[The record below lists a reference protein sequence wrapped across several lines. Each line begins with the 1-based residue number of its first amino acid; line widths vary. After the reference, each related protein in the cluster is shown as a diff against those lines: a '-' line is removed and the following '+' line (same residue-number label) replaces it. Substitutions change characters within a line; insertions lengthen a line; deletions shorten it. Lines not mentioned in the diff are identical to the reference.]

1 MRGSPR
7 ANRILF
13 GTICYATRITFACMD
28 PQPHLAMSGPA
39 LRINLA
45 PMATRTPVTSPVPEA
60 PPAPDP
66 GEVLDVA
73 LEALRFEHAHAE
85 ASRSRA
91 AGLLTTCGVLLAL
104 TAGLGSAA
112 AQAAQRLSH
121 LGAAVTVCAAA
132 VTAALLL
139 ASAAVSGLVF
149 APAHR
154 SRTALD
160 ELRELTEIRFR
171 AADKTLLSRAALERL
186 AAVRAANLV
195 LRSRNHRARAL
206 YIGALGVLG
215 AQVLLIA
222 VVHLLGV

>member
-1 MRGSPR
+1 MAS
-7 ANRILF
+7 ILS
-13 GTICYATRITFACMD
+13 TRLHT
-28 PQPHLAMSGPA
+28 
-39 LRINLA
+39 NLA
-45 PMATRTPVTSPVPEA
+45 PVATNAPEPSPVREA
-60 PPAPDP
+60 APAPDP
-66 GEVLDVA
+66 DEVLDIA
-73 LEALRFEHAHAE
+73 LETLRFEHAHAE

-104 TAGLGSAA
+104 TASLGSAA
-112 AQAAQRLSH
+112 AQAAQKLSH
-121 LGAAVTVCAAA
+121 LGGAVTVCAAA
-132 VTAALLL
+132 LTAFLLL

-160 ELRELTEIRFR
+160 ELRELTEVRFR
-171 AADKTLLSRAALERL
+171 AADKEVLSRAALERL

-206 YIGALGVLG
+206 YIAALGVLG

-222 VVHLLGV
+222 VVHLLGI